1 MTEPTPPDTDGD
13 LAFDEATIATLEA
26 LEEALDALRAHDEL
40 IPEWEFCEGFM
51 TAMLCTRRPPP
62 QDEWLP
68 ALLGGTP
75 ADANDS
81 APFASAGERTRFLMH
96 WLAREAQLR
105 AALDADVEDLNDARA
120 LQPATAD
127 WRGMLNTLPP
137 EERSASAGA
146 GAAPAYARVWALG
159 FLAAT
164 EVWAD
169 DWAPPRDKEIAA
181 DLADALDCIVALTQD
196 DTASPAFNLFDEQ
209 AAPSV
214 SEARMEALGEA
225 IWAVYDLFD
234 IARSLGPRIAPVHS
248 DKIGRNDPCPCGSG
262 KKYKKCCGA

>member
-13 LAFDEATIATLEA
+13 LAFDGATIATLEA
-26 LEEALDALRAHDEL
+26 LEDALDALRAHDEL

-75 ADANDS
+75 VGANDS

-105 AALDADVEDLNDARA
+105 AALQSAVDDLNDERA
-120 LQPATAD
+120 LDPGVLD
-127 WRGMLNTLPP
+127 WRGLMDSLPEP
-137 EERSASAGA
+137 ERSE
-146 GAAPAYARVWALG
+146 AAKGGEPPPFAQVWAAG
-159 FLAAT
+159 FLDAT
-164 EVWAD
+164 EYWAD
-169 DWAPPRDKEIAA
+169 DWAPPRDKEVAA
-181 DLADALDCIVALTQD
+181 AMEDALDCFVDLLD
-196 DTASPAFNLFDEQ
+196 DERDPPVLNLYDHD

-214 SEARMEALGEA
+214 SQARFDAFGEA
-225 IWAVYDLFD
+225 IWAVYDLYD
-234 IARSLGPRIAPVHS
+234 IARSLGPRIAPAFSV
-248 DKIGRNDPCPCGSG
+248 KIGRNEPCPCGSG
-262 KKYKKCCGA
+262 KKYKKCCGQ